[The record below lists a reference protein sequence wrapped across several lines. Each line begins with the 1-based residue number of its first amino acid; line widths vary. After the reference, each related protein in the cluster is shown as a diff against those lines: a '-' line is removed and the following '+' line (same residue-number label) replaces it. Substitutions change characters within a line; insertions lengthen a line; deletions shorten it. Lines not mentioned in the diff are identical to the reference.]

1 MIMSYNSYDVHQA
14 DVAQDDV
21 VLLAEPKRLSIGM
34 GWDFWRD
41 AFTIFKQ
48 NALSW
53 FLCGL
58 AYIAIVIALSLL
70 SAVLPIIADVAIGII
85 GLILVAGF
93 AYKAHLQV
101 CEEDSSVSD
110 IFAGF
115 QVNVLRQIGLYVV
128 FFVGMVIAIVVAA
141 VVAALLFGVG
151 TSDLTGLDSLDELG
165 VMTILLMFLVML
177 LFIMPLAMMLWFA
190 PILIFFHDLSIMQ
203 AMKLSF
209 KACLA
214 NILPFLWYSV
224 VFVGFA
230 LIASL
235 PVMLGWLV
243 LLPLFMLT
251 YYTSYRHILTA

>member
-1 MIMSYNSYDVHQA
+1 MSYNPYDAHEA
-14 DVAQDDV
+14 DVVQDDV
-21 VLLAEPKRLSIGM
+21 VLLTEPKRLPIGM

-58 AYIAIVIALSLL
+58 AYIGIIIVLSLL
-70 SAVLPIIADVAIGII
+70 SAVLPIIADMVIGII

-93 AYKAHLQV
+93 SYKAHLQV
-101 CEEDSSVSD
+101 SEEDNSVSD

-115 QVNVLRQIGLYVV
+115 QVNVLRQIGLYFV
-128 FFVGMVIAIVVAA
+128 FFIGMVIAIVVAA
-141 VVAALLFGVG
+141 VVATSVLGAGV
-151 TSDLTGLDSLDELG
+151 SDLTWLDNLDEFG
-165 VMTILLMFLVML
+165 VMTILLLLLVML
-177 LFIMPLAMMLWFA
+177 LFIMPLLMMVWFA
-190 PILIFFHDLSIMQ
+190 PILIFFHDLSIIQ
-203 AMKLSF
+203 AMSLSF

-214 NILPFLWYSV
+214 NILPFFWYSV
-224 VFVGFA
+224 VFVLFA

-251 YYTSYRHILTA
+251 YYSSYRHILTA